1 MLHCAFCT
9 TAGVVVRWYFGSS
22 EFSSR
27 GSSTK
32 ARSHEITVEMH
43 PRCAEFSSRGSSTKA
58 RSHEIAVEMHP
69 RCAEFSSRGSSTKA
83 RSCEITVEMHPRC
96 LSSLVQAHT
105 TAQADLLSLVGRC
118 LAVPL
123 IDTTY
128 LPAPTAQTVLNSLGQ
143 TLRYSLGSLVVGSLL
158 MIPGRIFRF
167 FLEHCLHQAREIR
180 RDHRSESPRS

>member
-32 ARSHEITVEMH
+32 ARSREITAEMR
-43 PRCAEFSSRGSSTKA
+43 PRCAEFSSR
-58 RSHEIAVEMHP
+58 EIARDHGRDAPEMFWLFNH
-69 RCAEFSSRGSSTKA
+69 SHTH
-83 RSCEITVEMHPRC
+83 TT
-96 LSSLVQAHT
+96 T
-105 TAQADLLSLVGRC
+105 TAQA
-118 LAVPL
+118 
-123 IDTTY
+123 
-128 LPAPTAQTVLNSLGQ
+128 VLCSLGQ

-167 FLEHCLHQAREIR
+167 FLEHCLHQARFAEIIEQNR
-180 RDHRSESPRS
+180 RDHRSKSPRS